1 MFEDFDVIVAAG
13 GDGTINEVVN
23 GLAAYKDDPAAPG
36 PRLGIIPLGT
46 ANVLAIEIGLEP
58 KNIEQI
64 ARTIAAA
71 IVTSLSGGHI
81 DPLAAAA
88 GVSAGWGLIHASDA
102 TPPK

>member
-1 MFEDFDVIVAAG
+1 VNLPDCIHQAYPKHMKT
-13 GDGTINEVVN
+13 TI
-23 GLAAYKDDPAAPG
+23 
-36 PRLGIIPLGT
+36 LGIATI
-46 ANVLAIEIGLEP
+46 
-58 KNIEQI
+58 I
-64 ARTIAAA
+64 ATIAAA

>member
-1 MFEDFDVIVAAG
+1 MKT
-13 GDGTINEVVN
+13 TI
-23 GLAAYKDDPAAPG
+23 
-36 PRLGIIPLGT
+36 LGIATI
-46 ANVLAIEIGLEP
+46 
-58 KNIEQI
+58 I
-64 ARTIAAA
+64 ATIAAA